1 MSRLEGEVVGMRSS
15 GRRARKGDSLR
26 FLDFFVVVLTVAASA
41 WLFFGG
47 GESVLAAPWWA
58 QLLVALALVGGAV
71 WAVWRLRVRS
81 SDQLAPGDVQG
92 RSEDEN

>member
-1 MSRLEGEVVGMRSS
+1 MVAMRTS

-26 FLDFFVVVLTVAASA
+26 FLDFFVVVLTVGASA

-58 QLLVALALVGGAV
+58 QLLVVVALVGGV
-71 WAVWRLRVRS
+71 WWAVWRLRVRS
-81 SDQLAPGDVQG
+81 RDQSAPGEVQG
-92 RSEDEN
+92 VSEDKD